1 MKFVELCSE
10 NRVKSNFYYDKT
22 DPNTG
27 EYMLDKVEYIGLPC
41 DCIGLKS
48 AESCKHSIVV
58 SDNGVINYFLNI
70 LNSNTK

>member
-1 MKFVELCSE
+1 VKFVELCSQ
-10 NRVKSNFYYDKT
+10 NRVKFNFFYDKI
-22 DPNTG
+22 DEDTG
-27 EYMLDKVEYIGLPC
+27 EFEFKKTEYIGLPC

-58 SDNGVINYFLNI
+58 SDNGVINYYLNI

>member
-1 MKFVELCSE
+1 MELCSS
-10 NRVKSNFYYDKT
+10 NRVKNNYDGLKT
-22 DPNTG
+22 DG
-27 EYMLDKVEYIGLPC
+27 EFAIKKVDYVGVPC

-58 SDNGVINYFLNI
+58 SDNGVINYYLNI